1 MVRIIIT
8 FLIFLS
14 IINCGSLPF
23 KNRKNMKIDIN
34 QLENLSKDKNYKSK
48 NKEVVFEA
56 SGEGG
61 FYIYEKKKNKDI
73 NISVSKKNSKILQVT
88 KIVKYSK
95 ENITEFYS
103 YSPNGNLQQYI
114 KSKDSEIIQKLNM
127 KPVSV
132 NRYVMIIE
140 RFNESRN
147 LIFQKNYNSLF
158 KIGLNDIL
166 SIVEKNKYEDV
177 SISKIYLD
185 DELTNVPILGL
196 VKEDFSLNKPY
207 WVIRYRKIQ
216 NSNEFFL
223 RIYDGISGRF
233 ILEKSSSVIFRS

>member
-1 MVRIIIT
+1 
-8 FLIFLS
+8 
-14 IINCGSLPF
+14 
-23 KNRKNMKIDIN
+23 MKIDII

-73 NISVSKKNSKILQVT
+73 NISVSKKNSKIFQVT
-88 KIVKYSK
+88 KTVKYSK
-95 ENITEFYS
+95 ENITELFS
-103 YSPNGNLQQYI
+103 YLSNGNLQQYI
-114 KSKDSEIIQKLNM
+114 KSKDSEIIQKLGM

-147 LIFQKNYNSLF
+147 IVFQKNYNSLF
-158 KIGLNDIL
+158 KIKLNDIL
-166 SIVEKNKYEDV
+166 AIVEKNEYKDV

-196 VKEDFSLNKPY
+196 TKNDFNLNTPY
-207 WVIRYRKIQ
+207 WVIRYSKIEG
-216 NSNEFFL
+216 SNEFFL

-233 ILEKSSSVIFRS
+233 ILEKSSSVIFIS